1 MIQPQ
6 CAIVYTVSSA
16 LFYAAAFEAIRDRAY
31 FLPNVR
37 LHPHGKPD
45 KRDSQGYQA
54 MRAFVHKRMQSQLIT
69 AEALNKAV
77 RAGGGVFREMG
88 RVMRHAIDRAMEAG
102 REQITLEDVR
112 RAEAEIRGE
121 YRRILTSEQRQLLR
135 QVRQDN
141 RLPDPNEAAPLLQM
155 LAMLEYS
162 NDEPW
167 YDAHPALYPLLDE
180 DKSRDD
186 DAD

>member
-1 MIQPQ
+1 MLFFTPPR
-6 CAIVYTVSSA
+6 SRPSA
-16 LFYAAAFEAIRDRAY
+16 TGPT

-37 LHPHGKPD
+37 LHPHGQPKQQEP
-45 KRDSQGYQA
+45 QGYQA

-69 AEALNKAV
+69 AEALDEAV

-102 REQITLEDVR
+102 REQITLADVR
-112 RAEAEIRGE
+112 RAEAEVRGE
-121 YRRILTSEQRQLLR
+121 YRRILTGEQRQLLR

-141 RLPDPNEAAPLLQM
+141 RLPDPSEAAPLLQM

-180 DKSRDD
+180 DEDHGD